1 MRPLAAALARP
12 LSPDEIDALDAL
24 LAAIPAPLQPLD
36 ASALDGFLCGVLVQP
51 EPVPERRWWP
61 HVLDVDGR
69 PAPAAPTAAPL
80 HALVVRRHAELAGYI
95 ARRDWFD
102 PWVFAAGDADRDAA
116 AGTDMSADADIDA
129 DENADAG
136 GSADA
141 DENADAH
148 ESADAAAPWAGGFA
162 LALETFPELLAQDDE
177 ATTEALALIY
187 CHLDTGHLEEAEALL
202 EAIAALEPAQT
213 LDAAVQDLV
222 RATMLLADAAGLPA
236 QRPVGRNGPGGPGGR
251 A

>member
-1 MRPLAAALARP
+1 MRPLAAAPARP

-116 AGTDMSADADIDA
+116 AGTDMSADADIDIDA
-129 DENADAG
+129 DQ
-136 GSADA
+136 SADA
-141 DENADAH
+141 AA
-148 ESADAAAPWAGGFA
+148 STDAAAPWAGGFA

-187 CHLDTGHLEEAEALL
+187 RHLDTGHLEEAEALL
-202 EAIAALEPAQT
+202 EAIAALEPVQT

-236 QRPVGRNGPGGPGGR
+236 QRPVGRNGPGGR

>member
-80 HALVVRRHAELAGYI
+80 HALVVRRYAELAGSI

-102 PWVFAAGDADRDAA
+102 PWVFAAGDADPDAA
-116 AGTDMSADADIDA
+116 AGADKSADADIDA
-129 DENADAG
+129 DENADA
-136 GSADA
+136 
-141 DENADAH
+141 H
-148 ESADAAAPWAGGFA
+148 KSADAAAPWAGGFA

>member
-1 MRPLAAALARP
+1 MRPLAAAPARP

-116 AGTDMSADADIDA
+116 AGTDMSADADIDIDA
-129 DENADAG
+129 DQ
-136 GSADA
+136 SADA
-141 DENADAH
+141 AA
-148 ESADAAAPWAGGFA
+148 STDAAAPWAGGFA

-187 CHLDTGHLEEAEALL
+187 RHLDTGHLEEAEALL
-202 EAIAALEPAQT
+202 EAIAALEPVQT

-236 QRPVGRNGPGGPGGR
+236 QRPVGRNGPGGTGPPGGR

>member
-1 MRPLAAALARP
+1 VSSASQPPRRRSRPDAGRGPSRPVPAAPARP
-12 LSPDEIDALDAL
+12 LSPEEIDALDAL

-36 ASALDGFLCGVLVQP
+36 ASGLDGFLCGVLVQP
-51 EPVPERRWWP
+51 ETVPERLWWP
-61 HVLDVDGR
+61 HVLDVDAQR
-69 PAPAAPTAAPL
+69 APGGVDAAPL
-80 HALVVRRHAELAGYI
+80 RTFVMRRHAELAGCI

-102 PWVFAAGDADRDAA
+102 PWVFADDRLATDDDTGAEVDDAD
-116 AGTDMSADADIDA
+116 TDNDVGAVI
-129 DENADAG
+129 
-136 GSADA
+136 
-141 DENADAH
+141 
-148 ESADAAAPWAGGFA
+148 PWAGGFA

-187 CHLDTGHLEEAEALL
+187 CHLDTGHLEEADALL
-202 EAIAALEPAQT
+202 EAIAELEPVQA

-236 QRPVGRNGPGGPGGR
+236 HRPVGRSGPGGPSRR

>member
-141 DENADAH
+141 DENADA
-148 ESADAAAPWAGGFA
+148 AAPWAGGFA

-187 CHLDTGHLEEAEALL
+187 RHLDTGHLEEAEALL
-202 EAIAALEPAQT
+202 EAIAALEPVQT
-213 LDAAVQDLV
+213 LDAVVQDLV

-236 QRPVGRNGPGGPGGR
+236 QRPVGRNGPGGR

>member
-1 MRPLAAALARP
+1 MRPLAAAPARP

-61 HVLDVDGR
+61 HVLDIDGR

-116 AGTDMSADADIDA
+116 AGTDMSADADIDIDA
-129 DENADAG
+129 DQ
-136 GSADA
+136 SADA
-141 DENADAH
+141 AA
-148 ESADAAAPWAGGFA
+148 STDAAAPWAGGFA

-187 CHLDTGHLEEAEALL
+187 RHLDTGHLEEAEALL
-202 EAIAALEPAQT
+202 EAIAALEPVQT

-236 QRPVGRNGPGGPGGR
+236 QRPVGRNGPGGTGPPGGR